1 MRSGDSEAS
10 RWAKGTP
17 QLRQYRPQRA
27 DTSALTTAWQRQT
40 NLMAGND
47 GKLRSEGP
55 RDRRRQGS
63 HCIIPGQFVQTISFG
78 RGAAYA
84 TAVFRRFLPR
94 TALLSAEPE
103 LTESEGALRQTRV
116 DTNPYSPSIE
126 PSLFWSDAS
135 KAPVRCPPVRRGL
148 TRKADLASAAPSL
161 TRGSAR
167 TAVGA
172 GPRPPNPE
180 PGPSAPGHRIGP
192 RIAIQPGL
200 CLSWFNSGRKGV

>member
-1 MRSGDSEAS
+1 
-10 RWAKGTP
+10 
-17 QLRQYRPQRA
+17 
-27 DTSALTTAWQRQT
+27 
-40 NLMAGND
+40 MAGND

-63 HCIIPGQFVQTISFG
+63 HCIIPGQFVQTVSSC
-78 RGAAYA
+78 RSAAYA
-84 TAVFRRFLPR
+84 TAVFRHFLPR

-148 TRKADLASAAPSL
+148 TRKADLEPPSERVRTHRILSRAPLLRSNRAGRASRSNPASAYP
-161 TRGSAR
+161 GS
-167 TAVGA
+167 TAVGEA
-172 GPRPPNPE
+172 
-180 PGPSAPGHRIGP
+180 S
-192 RIAIQPGL
+192 
-200 CLSWFNSGRKGV
+200 STK